1 MFYKKTG
8 EVKAVKSKE
17 ILSSRLGLGL
27 EKLDRD
33 LFDPSG
39 VYDKLGALGVK
50 WIRLQ
55 SGWCRT
61 EKEKEKGVYDFSWL

>member
-55 SGWCRT
+55 SVWCRT
-61 EKEKEKGVYDFSWL
+61 EKEKGVYDFSWL